1 MKFRSAFAVLSMTVA
16 LAACGELPFQKSA
29 EPEAAG
35 HVGPPGVSPLEQPI
49 ETGTEQKPV
58 ATAEA
63 STMGTAMFRAA
74 GSGWTVTA
82 ADKTAVFERPG
93 AKSVGVT
100 VRRMTYASG
109 VEFIGNMN
117 GQIFALNI
125 RAQSCEIG
133 DRKTPFTA
141 SLRVGSQRLA
151 GCAVPTDTMPKAQT
165 RASSA
170 APKPKTQPK
179 PAAPAAKPAESKP
192 TGTQPETAPTTQ
204 PGTVTTTTL
213 PKAETAP
220 TSTPATT
227 GTPTTG
233 APTTQPPS
241 TETPGSGS
249 GSASTTGG
257 TTATTPSATT
267 PSGAEGNAADSGA
280 AGGSDASTGTATGT
294 TTGTASGA
302 ATTGTT
308 GGVPAPELVLPPTPP
323 AAETDSE

>member
-16 LAACGELPFQKSA
+16 LAACGELPFQKAA

-35 HVGPPGVSPLEQPI
+35 HTGPPGVSPLEQPI

-63 STMGTAMFRAA
+63 STMATAMFRAA

-82 ADKTAVFERPG
+82 ADKTAVYERPG

-125 RAQSCEIG
+125 RAQSCESG
-133 DRKTPFTA
+133 DQKTPFTA
-141 SLRVGSQRLA
+141 NLRVGSQRLA
-151 GCAVPTDTMPKAQT
+151 GCATPTGAMPKAQT

-179 PAAPAAKPAESKP
+179 PAAPATKPAESKP
-192 TGTQPETAPTTQ
+192 AETQPATGTAPIAQ
-204 PGTVTTTTL
+204 PGTTTTT
-213 PKAETAP
+213 PAAETPSTSAP
-220 TSTPATT
+220 STGTPTT

-233 APTTQPPS
+233 APTTPPPS
-241 TETPGSGS
+241 STTPAAGS
-249 GSASTTGG
+249 GSASG
-257 TTATTPSATT
+257 TEGTIATT
-267 PSGAEGNAADSGA
+267 PSGATGSGA

-294 TTGTASGA
+294 TSGTTAGATSGTG
-302 ATTGTT
+302 TTGTT
-308 GGVPAPELVLPPTPP
+308 GGIPAPALVLPATPP
-323 AAETDSE
+323 AADTDSE